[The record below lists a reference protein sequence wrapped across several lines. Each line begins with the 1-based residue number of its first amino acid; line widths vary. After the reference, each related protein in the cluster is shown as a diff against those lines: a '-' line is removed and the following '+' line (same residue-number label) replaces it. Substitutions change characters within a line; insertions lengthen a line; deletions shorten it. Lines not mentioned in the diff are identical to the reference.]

1 MVKRLSETTIH
12 GIFCPRGVR
21 CFSEA
26 FIPNLP
32 NQIRG
37 LYHWLGSCLRNS
49 TRKSCEFHISHLI
62 SELSGACDQR
72 LHHPSAQTYAEGDG
86 FSGDGQAAVMIFLIS
101 AGWFGLV
108 GKIEAGKQP
117 SPTDICMFMGNFF
130 GSIRVSC
137 RLSPEKQP

>member
-1 MVKRLSETTIH
+1 LSTWSAL
-12 GIFCPRGVR
+12 FLRGFHPKSTQSDPWFV
-21 CFSEA
+21 SLA
-26 FIPNLP
+26 
-32 NQIRG
+32 
-37 LYHWLGSCLRNS
+37 WSCLRNS

-117 SPTDICMFMGNFF
+117 SPTDICMFMGIFF

-137 RLSPEKQP
+137 RLPRKTTITVCNATQGNLM